1 MTLQRSAAVAVIK
14 PNTYQDSL
22 RLMQLSNALNG
33 LDGIGRVSVMMG
45 TPANKEFLR
54 AAGLGTTD
62 LDRAGP
68 TDLVIMADAADAAAG
83 EALVGKVDDFLR
95 SEALAL
101 RRSRLRSARSLE
113 RAMSLAGEPNLG
125 LVSIP
130 GEYVASEVHALL
142 DRNVHAFIFSD
153 NVSIEDEV
161 ALKRKARERGLLVMG
176 PDCGTGSLHGLPLA
190 FANVVHEG
198 SIGLV
203 GASGTGLQEI
213 MVQIDRLGGGVSH
226 AIGLGGRDL
235 SAEVG
240 GITCL
245 QALRG
250 LDADPATAVVVLVS
264 KPPAAGVRDEVMSL
278 AGTLSTPVVAILL
291 GERRP
296 AELDGNVHY
305 ARTLE
310 EAARV
315 AVELTGTRASRRV
328 ALRHEQRWVKA
339 LYTGGSL
346 AVEAATVLHDA
357 LELGV
362 DAEHPAGCLLK
373 SGGHEVIDLGD
384 DAYTRGR
391 PHPMIDPSVRAERIP
406 AIFDDPE
413 NAVLLLDVVLGH
425 GSHPDPA
432 GALAPVISDGLARL
446 HAEGRD
452 LAVVASVCGTE
463 SDPQSL
469 SAQTRT
475 LEQAGVAVLPSNVAA
490 VRHGL
495 AIHRRREA
503 PGASAADAPEAIRRL
518 LSEPPRIVNIGLR
531 AFAETLHERGA
542 HVVHYDW
549 SPVAGG
555 DRRLQS
561 LIDALT

>member
-1 MTLQRSAAVAVIK
+1 
-14 PNTYQDSL
+14 
-22 RLMQLSNALNG
+22 MQLSKALNG
-33 LDGIGRVSVMMG
+33 LDGIDRASVMMG
-45 TPANKEFLR
+45 TPANVQLLR
-54 AAGLGTTD
+54 ADGLGTAR
-62 LDRAGP
+62 LDRARP
-68 TDLVIMADAADAAAG
+68 TDLVIVADSADAATG
-83 EALVGKVDDFLR
+83 EALVARVDEFLR
-95 SEALAL
+95 SQALAL
-101 RRSRLRSARSLE
+101 RGSRLRSARSLE
-113 RAMSLAGEPNLG
+113 RATRLVGEANLG

-130 GEYVASEVHALL
+130 GEYVASEAHALL
-142 DRNVHAFIFSD
+142 DRDIHAFVFSD
-153 NVSIEDEV
+153 NVSVEDEV
-161 ALKRKARERGLLVMG
+161 ALKVRARERGLLVMG

-190 FANVVHEG
+190 FANVVRDG

-245 QALRG
+245 QALRA
-250 LDADPATAVVVLVS
+250 LDADLATAVVVLVS
-264 KPPAAGVRDEVMSL
+264 KPPAASVREEVMGL
-278 AGTLSTPVVAILL
+278 AGALSTPVVAILL
-291 GERRP
+291 GERP
-296 AELDGNVHY
+296 PGEVDGNVHH

-315 AVELTGTRASRRV
+315 AVELAGTRASRTV
-328 ALRHEQRWVKA
+328 ALRPEQRWVKA

-346 AVEAATVLHDA
+346 AVEAATILHDA
-357 LELGV
+357 LALGV
-362 DAEHPAGCLLK
+362 DDEHRAGYLLK
-373 SGGHEVIDLGD
+373 SDGHEVIDLGD

-391 PHPMIDPSVRAERIP
+391 PHPMIDPSMRAERIP
-406 AIFDDPE
+406 AVFDDPE

-425 GSHPDPA
+425 GSDPDPA
-432 GALAPVISDGLARL
+432 GALAPMIVGGLARL

-452 LAVVASVCGTE
+452 LAVVGSVCGTE

-475 LEQAGVAVLPSNVAA
+475 LEQAGVAVLPSNAAA
-490 VRHGL
+490 VRHAL
-495 AIHRRREA
+495 AVCRRRGL
-503 PGASAADAPEAIRRL
+503 PGASAANASEPIRRL

-531 AFAETLHERGA
+531 AFAETLHARGA
-542 HVVHYDW
+542 DVVQYDW
-549 SPVAGG
+549 TPVAGG

>member
-1 MTLQRSAAVAVIK
+1 MLHSLVK

-22 RLMQLSNALNG
+22 RLMQLSNVLNG
-33 LDGIGRVSVMMG
+33 LDGLDRVSVMMG
-45 TPANKEFLR
+45 TPANKAFLR

-62 LDRAGP
+62 LDRASP
-68 TDLVIMADAADAAAG
+68 SDLVIVADVADTAAG
-83 EALVGKVDDFLR
+83 EALVANVDDFL
-95 SEALAL
+95 STQALAL
-101 RRSRLRSARSLE
+101 RQSRLRSARSRE
-113 RAMSLAGEPNLG
+113 RAMSLAGEASLG

-226 AIGLGGRDL
+226 AIGVGGRDL

-245 QALRG
+245 QALRA
-250 LDADPATAVVVLVS
+250 LDADAATAAVVLVS

-291 GERRP
+291 GERPP
-296 AELDGNVHY
+296 AGVDGNVHH

-315 AVELTGTRASRRV
+315 AVELAGTRASRPV
-328 ALRHEQRWVKA
+328 ALRPEQRWIKA

-346 AVEAATVLHDA
+346 ALEATMVLDGA
-357 LELGV
+357 LGPGADTE
-362 DAEHPAGCLLK
+362 DTAGYLFR
-373 SGGHEVIDLGD
+373 SGGHEVIDLGAD
-384 DAYTRGR
+384 VYTRGR

-406 AIFDDPE
+406 AVFEDPE

-425 GSHPDPA
+425 GSDPDPA
-432 GALAPVISDGLARL
+432 GALAPVIEDGLARL

-463 SDPQSL
+463 NDPQSL

-475 LEQAGVAVLPSNVAA
+475 LERAGVAVLPSNVTA
-490 VRHGL
+490 VRHAL
-495 AIHRRREA
+495 AIHRRRDA
-503 PGASAADAPEAIRRL
+503 PGISAADTPEPIRRL
-518 LSEPPRIVNIGLR
+518 LSEPPRILNIGLR
-531 AFAETLHERGA
+531 PFAETLHERGA
-542 HVVHYDW
+542 YVVHYDW

>member
-1 MTLQRSAAVAVIK
+1 MLHSIIK
-14 PNTYQDSL
+14 PNAYQDSL
-22 RLMQLSNALNG
+22 RLMQLSNALNE
-33 LDGIGRVSVMMG
+33 LDGVDRVSVMMC
-45 TPANKEFLR
+45 TPANKALLR
-54 AAGLGTTD
+54 AAGFGTAD
-62 LDRAGP
+62 LDRARP
-68 TDLVIMADAADAAAG
+68 TDLVIAAEAVDAAAG
-83 EALVGKVDDFLR
+83 EALAVQVDDFLGGQ
-95 SEALAL
+95 ALAL
-101 RRSRLRSARSLE
+101 RRSRLRSARSLD
-113 RAMSLAGEPNLG
+113 RAMSLAGEANLG

-130 GEYVASEVHALL
+130 GEYVASQVHSLL
-142 DRNVHAFIFSD
+142 DRNIHAFIFSD

-190 FANVVHEG
+190 FTNVVHEG

-245 QALRG
+245 QALRA
-250 LDADPATAVVVLVS
+250 LDADAATDAVVLVS
-264 KPPAAGVRDEVMSL
+264 KPPAAGVRDEVMGL
-278 AGTLSTPVVAILL
+278 AGTLSTPVVAVLL
-291 GERRP
+291 GERPP
-296 AELDGNVHY
+296 AEADGNVHH

-310 EAARV
+310 EAARA
-315 AVELTGTRASRRV
+315 AVELVGTRASRPV
-328 ALRHEQRWVKA
+328 ALRPEQRWIKA

-346 AVEAATVLHDA
+346 AVEASMVLDGA
-357 LELGV
+357 LGVGV
-362 DAEHPAGCLLK
+362 DAEHPAGYLVR

-391 PHPMIDPSVRAERIP
+391 PHPMIDPSVRVERIP
-406 AIFDDPE
+406 AVFDDPE

-425 GSHPDPA
+425 GSDPDPA
-432 GALAPVISDGLARL
+432 GALAPVIVDGLARL

-463 SDPQSL
+463 GDPQSL
-469 SAQTRT
+469 SAQART
-475 LEQAGVAVLPSNVAA
+475 LEQAGVTVLPSNAAA
-490 VRHGL
+490 VRHAL
-495 AIHRRREA
+495 AMCRRRGA
-503 PGASAADAPEAIRRL
+503 GGASAADAPEPIRRL
-518 LSEPPRIVNIGLR
+518 LSEPPRILNIGLR
-531 AFAETLHERGA
+531 AFAETLHGRGA
-542 HVVHYDW
+542 DVVHYDW

-555 DRRLQS
+555 DPRLQS
-561 LIDALT
+561 LIDVLT

>member
-1 MTLQRSAAVAVIK
+1 VLHSIVK
-14 PNTYQDSL
+14 PHAYQDSL
-22 RLMQLSNALNG
+22 RLMQLSKVLSG
-33 LDGIGRVSVMMG
+33 LDGIERVSVMMG
-45 TPANKEFLR
+45 TAANKELLR
-54 AAGLGTTD
+54 ATGFGTAD
-62 LDRAGP
+62 LEGARP
-68 TDLVIMADAADAAAG
+68 TDIVIVADAADAVAG
-83 EALVGKVDDFLR
+83 DAVVAKVDDFLR
-95 SEALAL
+95 SQALAV
-101 RRSRLRSARSLE
+101 RQSRLRSARSLE
-113 RAMSLAGEPNLG
+113 RAMSLAGGANLA

-130 GEYVASEVHALL
+130 GEYVASQVHELL
-142 DRNVHAFIFSD
+142 ERDIHAFIFSD

-161 ALKRKARERGLLVMG
+161 ALKRRARERGLLVMG

-190 FANVVHEG
+190 FTNVVHEG

-245 QALRG
+245 QALRA
-250 LDADPATAVVVLVS
+250 LDADAATVAIVLVS
-264 KPPAAGVRDEVMSL
+264 KPPAAAVREAVMSL
-278 AGTLSTPVVAILL
+278 ASTLSTPVVAILL
-291 GERRP
+291 GERPP
-296 AELDGNVHY
+296 AEVDANVHH

-310 EAARV
+310 EAGRV
-315 AVELTGTRASRRV
+315 AVELAGTRASRPV
-328 ALRHEQRWVKA
+328 ALRPEQRWIKA

-346 AVEAATVLHDA
+346 AVEAARMLDDA
-357 LELGV
+357 LGLGADA
-362 DAEHPAGCLLK
+362 DAEHPGGHLVR

-384 DAYTRGR
+384 DVYTRGR

-406 AIFDDPE
+406 AVFDDPE

-425 GSHPDPA
+425 GSDPDPA
-432 GALAPVISDGLARL
+432 GALAPIVVDGLARL

-469 SAQTRT
+469 SVQTRT
-475 LEQAGVAVLPSNVAA
+475 LEQAGVAVLPGNAAA
-490 VRHGL
+490 VRHAL
-495 AIHRRREA
+495 AVYRRREA
-503 PGASAADAPEAIRRL
+503 SGAPAADAPEPIRRL
-518 LSEPPRIVNIGLR
+518 LSEPPRVVNIGLR

-542 HVVHYDW
+542 DVAHYDW

>member
-1 MTLQRSAAVAVIK
+1 MLHSIIK

-22 RLMQLSNALNG
+22 RLMQLSKTLSG
-33 LDGIGRVSVMMG
+33 LDGIDQVSVMMG
-45 TPANKEFLR
+45 TPANRELLQ
-54 AAGLGTTD
+54 AAGLGATE
-62 LDRAGP
+62 LDRARP
-68 TDLVIMADAADAAAG
+68 TDLVIVADAADAATG
-83 EALVGKVDDFLR
+83 EALVARVDDFFR
-95 SEALAL
+95 SQALAL

-113 RAMSLAGEPNLG
+113 RAMSLAGEASLG

-130 GEYVASEVHALL
+130 GEYVAAEVHALL
-142 DRNVHAFIFSD
+142 DRDVHAFIFSD
-153 NVSIEDEV
+153 NVSIDDEV

-190 FANVVHEG
+190 FANSVQRG

-240 GITCL
+240 GISCL
-245 QALRG
+245 QALRA
-250 LDADPATAVVVLVS
+250 LNSDEATDVVVLVS
-264 KPPAAGVRDEVMSL
+264 KPPAAGVRHEVMSL

-291 GERRP
+291 GERPP
-296 AELDGNVHY
+296 AEVHGNVHC

-310 EAARV
+310 DAARV
-315 AVELTGTRASRRV
+315 AVDLAGTRAFRPV
-328 ALRHEQRWVKA
+328 ALRPEQQWIKA

-346 AVEAATVLHDA
+346 ALEAAAMLVGALGLGADA
-357 LELGV
+357 G
-362 DAEHPAGCLLK
+362 HPAGYLLR

-391 PHPMIDPSVRAERIP
+391 PHPMIDPSVRAERLP
-406 AIFDDPE
+406 AVFDDPE

-425 GSHPDPA
+425 GSDPDPA
-432 GALAPVISDGLARL
+432 GALAPVIADGLARL

-490 VRHGL
+490 VRHAL
-495 AIHRRREA
+495 ATSHRPAAAAAEA
-503 PGASAADAPEAIRRL
+503 PDPIRRL
-518 LSEPPRIVNIGLR
+518 LAEPPQIINIGLR

-542 HVVHYDW
+542 HVVQYDW

>member
-1 MTLQRSAAVAVIK
+1 
-14 PNTYQDSL
+14 
-22 RLMQLSNALNG
+22 MQLSKALNG
-33 LDGIGRVSVMMG
+33 LDGIDRASVMMG
-45 TPANKEFLR
+45 TPANKELLR
-54 AAGLGTTD
+54 ADGLGPAD
-62 LDRAGP
+62 LDRARP
-68 TDLVIMADAADAAAG
+68 TDLVIVADAADTATV
-83 EALVGKVDDFLR
+83 EVLVARVDEFLR
-95 SEALAL
+95 SQALAH
-101 RRSRLRSARSLE
+101 RGSRLRSARSLG
-113 RAMSLAGEPNLG
+113 RAMRLVGDANLG

-130 GEYVASEVHALL
+130 GDYVASEVHALL
-142 DRNVHAFIFSD
+142 DQDVHAFVFSD
-153 NVSIEDEV
+153 NVSVEDEV
-161 ALKRKARERGLLVMG
+161 ALKAKARARGLLVMG

-190 FANVVHEG
+190 FANVVREG

-203 GASGTGLQEI
+203 GASGTGLQEV

-245 QALRG
+245 QALRA
-250 LDADPATAVVVLVS
+250 LDADAATAAVVLVS
-264 KPPAAGVRDEVMSL
+264 KPPAADVREEVMGL

-291 GERRP
+291 GER
-296 AELDGNVHY
+296 ASAQVEGNVHH

-315 AVELTGTRASRRV
+315 AVELAGIRDSRRV
-328 ALRHEQRWVKA
+328 ALRREQRWVKA

-357 LELGV
+357 LGLGA
-362 DAEHPAGCLLK
+362 DGEHPAGYLLK

-384 DAYTRGR
+384 DVYTRGR

-425 GSHPDPA
+425 GSDPDPA

-452 LAVVASVCGTE
+452 LAVVASVCGTM

-469 SAQTRT
+469 AAQTRT
-475 LEQAGVAVLPSNVAA
+475 LEQVGVAVLPSNVAA
-490 VRHGL
+490 VRRAL
-495 AIHRRREA
+495 AIHRGR
-503 PGASAADAPEAIRRL
+503 GALDTPPADPPDPIRRL

-542 HVVHYDW
+542 DVVHYDW

-561 LIDALT
+561 LIDALN